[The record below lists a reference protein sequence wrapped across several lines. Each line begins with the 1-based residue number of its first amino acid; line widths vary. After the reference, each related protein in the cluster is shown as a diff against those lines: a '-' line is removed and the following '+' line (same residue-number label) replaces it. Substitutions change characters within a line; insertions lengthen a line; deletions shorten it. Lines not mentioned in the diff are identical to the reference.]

1 MRGSYK
7 VIDADRHV
15 IEPRDIWER
24 YLEAPF
30 RDRAPRWLGD
40 SLATEVAGQST
51 FSGGADLLR
60 ALGPSER
67 FAEARA
73 AGFSPRSNIQ
83 DMDREGVDVAVLFPS
98 AGLHVIW
105 ADHVPV
111 DLAAAICRAYNDWLR
126 DYCAHDRDRL
136 KGLALLP
143 VHDATEAAKELRRA
157 REQGL
162 AGGVVRPNPVRK
174 RQLCNRDFWP
184 LYAEAE
190 RLEMPLWIHG
200 GPGCVLPE
208 IGVKDITGAEH
219 PEGVVR
225 FEGAFTRAAISH
237 PLELMG
243 AMGSLAAEEPMMDFP
258 GLRAVFAGGGCG
270 WLHFWAD
277 RLDDDYFNRGED
289 AVTRLKP
296 GHYIAHQASVVA
308 RADEC
313 MLPDL
318 AGEFQDNLLW
328 GSDYPRPEL
337 TCFPDELDALI
348 QNKRLSERY
357 KRKILWDNAARLLKL
372 TTS

>member
-1 MRGSYK
+1 MRGAYK

-24 YLEAPF
+24 YLEASF
-30 RDRAPRWLGD
+30 KERAPRWLGE
-40 SLATEVAGQST
+40 SLASEVAGQST
-51 FSGGADLLR
+51 FNGGEDVLR
-60 ALGPSER
+60 ALGPAER
-67 FAEARA
+67 FEAARA
-73 AGFSPRSNIQ
+73 RGFSADANLA

-105 ADHVPV
+105 ADHVPTE
-111 DLAAAICRAYNDWLR
+111 LAAALCRAYNNWLK
-126 DYCAHDRDRL
+126 DYCARDRDRL
-136 KGLALLP
+136 KGLALVP
-143 VHDATEAAKELRRA
+143 FHEPAEAVLELRRA
-157 REQGL
+157 RELGL
-162 AGGVVRPNPVRK
+162 VGVVLRPNPVRK
-174 RQLCNRDFWP
+174 RQLCNRDYWP

-190 RLEMPLWIHG
+190 RLQMPLFIHG

-208 IGVKDITGAEH
+208 IGVKDITGVEH

-225 FEGAFTRAAISH
+225 FEGSFTRTAVSH
-237 PLELMG
+237 PLEIMG
-243 AMGSLAAEEPMMDFP
+243 AMGSLAAEDPMMDFP
-258 GLRAVFAGGGCG
+258 GLRAVFAGAGCG

-289 AVTRLKP
+289 SVTRLKP

-318 AGEFQDNLLW
+318 AGEFQENLLW

-337 TCFPDELDALI
+337 TGFPDELDALV
-348 QNKRLSERY
+348 QHKRLSERY
-357 KRKILWDNAARLLKL
+357 KRKILWENAARLLGL
-372 TTS
+372 A

>member
-1 MRGSYK
+1 MRGPYR

-15 IEPRDIWER
+15 VEPRDIWER

-30 RDRAPRWLGD
+30 KDQAPRWLGAG
-40 SLATEVAGQST
+40 LATQVGGKST
-51 FSGGADLLR
+51 FQGGADVLR
-60 ALGPSER
+60 ALGPAEG
-67 FAEARA
+67 FAAARE
-73 AGFSPRSNIQ
+73 AGFSAQSNLA

-105 ADHVPV
+105 ADHVQPE
-111 DLAAAICRAYNDWLR
+111 LAAAICRAYNDWLR
-126 DYCAHDRDRL
+126 DYCAVAPDRL
-136 KGLALLP
+136 KGLALVPL
-143 VHDATEAAKELRRA
+143 HDVAAAARETRRA
-157 REQGL
+157 RELGL
-162 AGGVVRPNPVRK
+162 AGIVVRPNPVLK
-174 RQLCNRDFWP
+174 RQLCHRDYAA
-184 LYAEAE
+184 LYAVVEQ
-190 RLEMPLWIHG
+190 LQMPLWIHG

-208 IGVKDITGAEH
+208 IGVRDVTGLEH

-225 FEGAFTRAAISH
+225 FEASFARSAISH

-243 AMGSLAAEEPMMDFP
+243 AMGSLAAEEPMMEFP
-258 GLRAVFAGGGCG
+258 GLRAVFAGAGCG

-296 GHYIAHQASVVA
+296 GHYIAKQASVVA

-318 AGEFQDNLLW
+318 AGEFQDNLVW

-337 TCFPDELDALI
+337 TGFPDELEALV
-348 QNKRLSERY
+348 QNRRLHERF
-357 KRKILWDNAARLLKL
+357 KRKVLWDNAARLLNL
-372 TTS
+372 TS